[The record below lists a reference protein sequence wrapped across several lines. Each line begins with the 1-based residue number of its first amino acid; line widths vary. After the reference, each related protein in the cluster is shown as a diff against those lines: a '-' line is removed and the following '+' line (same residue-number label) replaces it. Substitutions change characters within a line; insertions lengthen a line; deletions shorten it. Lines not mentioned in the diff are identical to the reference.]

1 MDILQ
6 HDFMP
11 VGAAGISFAGYML
24 YMKQTCP
31 DEEEDYQTAAKIAVG
46 VGLLSYLV
54 QQVMNK
60 NLAEGSEEV
69 LEGPFIKK
77 E

>member
-11 VGAAGISFAGYML
+11 VGAAGISFAGHML

-31 DEEEDYQTAAKIAVG
+31 DEEDYQTAAKIAVG
-46 VGLLSYLV
+46 VGCCRTRS
-54 QQVMNK
+54 
-60 NLAEGSEEV
+60 AGHE
-69 LEGPFIKK
+69 
-77 E
+77 